1 MVELHN
7 GAGPLAI
14 FFTTTGKIFAY
25 PIKTKGR
32 YFVKNN
38 SNVRGIYAIN
48 HKYRYTWGKTPVYLF
63 AAQET
68 NQVDPII
75 INELNLYLR
84 KNQLTELRRKDV
96 KHGSHL
102 RLLLK
107 QKKTIG
113 ESIQKIKDDEA
124 EQDISLKENVG
135 EITNAIDNRIKDLRE
150 KHQKDLDVPDGQRSY
165 ILLEHLRK
173 IGEID
178 DIELAD
184 YSNRAESGML
194 TFESLVDELK
204 EKHIVTISEPLNQ
217 NVEDFI
223 QDLGAANAQDLAGFV
238 QDLVI
243 NKKGLKD
250 LTPVPLKSIWGPGML
265 LALIIGGMIGVV
277 LLAQNFGSIT
287 SGISSGAGAPG
298 GIKMPWQMF
307 GGFDFWVY
315 SHLPNFIARWM

>member
-1 MVELHN
+1 MHN
-7 GAGPLAI
+7 GAGPVAL
-14 FFTTTGKIFAY
+14 FFTTTGKIFMY

-38 SNVRGIYAIN
+38 SNIKGIYAIN
-48 HKYRYTWGKTPVYLF
+48 HKYRYTWGKTPCYLF

-68 NQVDPII
+68 NQIDPII
-75 INELNLYLR
+75 INELNQYLK

-107 QKKTIG
+107 QKKTVG
-113 ESIQKIKDDEA
+113 ESIRKIKDSEVDN
-124 EQDISLKENVG
+124 DMKLKQNVDK
-135 EITNAIDNRIKDLRE
+135 ITDAIETRITDLKE
-150 KHQKDLDVPDGQRSY
+150 KHQKDLEIPDSQRSY

-184 YSNRAESGML
+184 YTNRAESNML
-194 TFESLVDELK
+194 TFEGLVDELK

-287 SGISSGAGAPG
+287 SAVGSGGGAPG

-307 GGFDFWVY
+307 GGFAFWMQ
-315 SHLPNFIARWM
+315 SHVPFLSGWL